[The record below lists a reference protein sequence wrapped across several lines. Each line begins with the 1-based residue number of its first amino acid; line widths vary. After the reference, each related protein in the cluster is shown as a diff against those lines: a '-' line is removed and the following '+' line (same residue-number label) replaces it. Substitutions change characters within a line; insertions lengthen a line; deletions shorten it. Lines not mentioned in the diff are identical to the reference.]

1 MKMTTENIEINGPL
15 FGAYLDKLP
24 KSYYMMCK
32 MLKSNSCLVTM
43 CKKFHMFS
51 LKLYSWR

>member
-1 MKMTTENIEINGPL
+1 MKIENIEINGPM

-43 CKKFHMFS
+43 CKKFDMFS
-51 LKLYSWR
+51 L